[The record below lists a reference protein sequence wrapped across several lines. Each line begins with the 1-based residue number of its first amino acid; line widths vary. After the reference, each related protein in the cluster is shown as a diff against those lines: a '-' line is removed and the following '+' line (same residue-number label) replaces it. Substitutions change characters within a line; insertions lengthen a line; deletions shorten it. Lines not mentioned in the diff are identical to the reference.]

1 MELGILA
8 DCQIELKVYNKQDS
22 SLAIYTNFKYSWLK
36 ILDQKI
42 LSSIPRQNKIQLFE
56 HLNGFEQLQLPRSDC
71 KTLTMQGQQSMR
83 KPVEPKSAGLEKMIE
98 A

>member
-22 SLAIYTNFKYSWLK
+22 SLAIYTNRDSSKIKKYANFTNFKYSWLK
-36 ILDQKI
+36 ILDQNI

-56 HLNGFEQLQLPRSDC
+56 HLNGFEQLQLLGIV
-71 KTLTMQGQQSMR
+71 LTDST
-83 KPVEPKSAGLEKMIE
+83 KYDTKK
-98 A
+98 